1 MLKGSCH
8 LIFVLRAAIC
18 MFHEIMK
25 DNPVVEAKTISSH
38 FPGDNQKNHSIA
50 QCNFKKNIFKML
62 FITGLPIIYVF
73 KHSKG
78 SIFLTTFT
86 SHVYISLI
94 PKLIQ
99 G

>member
-38 FPGDNQKNHSIA
+38 FPGDNQKNIQLHNA
-50 QCNFKKNIFKML
+50 TLKKTFLKCFSSQDSPLFMSLNIQRVL
-62 FITGLPIIYVF
+62 FFSPL
-73 KHSKG
+73 SLLM
-78 SIFLTTFT
+78 SIFL
-86 SHVYISLI
+86 
-94 PKLIQ
+94 
-99 G
+99 